1 MEIPDGSFNQ
11 VKAMLDMEPVAAS
24 DKPPGETSKSEE
36 VGILTAHD
44 YCSLLIVVVVLCSRL
59 MTLGFSLLVPC
70 QNKVLVKRFMES
82 VLQKS
87 TKLKSLLKDLKD
99 NYTPESIRSQL
110 Y

>member
-11 VKAMLDMEPVAAS
+11 VKAVLDMEPVAAS
-24 DKPPGETSKSEE
+24 EKPAGETSKSEE

-59 MTLGFSLLVPC
+59 MILGFSLLVPC

-87 TKLKSLLKDLKD
+87 TKLKSLLRDLKD